1 MAMQAA
7 ELSVQ
12 TSDTA
17 LLSCLMLYCSH
28 TDEDWEDSW
37 CMMQRWT
44 IFAQNLQIIATLPNS
59 ITQALIFENESC
71 EWQLFV

>member
-1 MAMQAA
+1 MANFKCSQSLNISVRFKSIYARSETMAMQAA

-28 TDEDWEDSW
+28 TDEDRGDS
-37 CMMQRWT
+37 
-44 IFAQNLQIIATLPNS
+44 
-59 ITQALIFENESC
+59 
-71 EWQLFV
+71 

>member
-28 TDEDWEDSW
+28 TDEDWGDSW
-37 CMMQRWT
+37 CSDGQFLHK
-44 IFAQNLQIIATLPNS
+44 I
-59 ITQALIFENESC
+59 C
-71 EWQLFV
+71 K

>member
-28 TDEDWEDSW
+28 TDEDRGDS
-37 CMMQRWT
+37 
-44 IFAQNLQIIATLPNS
+44 
-59 ITQALIFENESC
+59 
-71 EWQLFV
+71 